1 VDFKFKK
8 PGFDKLIIF
17 DLDETLIHSLI
28 ERDDMEDSGGSDG
41 DADGENGNAMDSYD
55 FKPDVWVD
63 LVDPDG
69 DNTPRRHGFAI
80 RPFALDCLK

>member
-41 DADGENGNAMDSYD
+41 DAD
-55 FKPDVWVD
+55 